1 MTKQIPPALAGVFAA
16 LPTPYQV
23 DGTPDVDKLQGI
35 LDFHLDQK
43 TPGLCVGGVT
53 GEYATCSVEQR
64 LSLFQTASRYING
77 RIPLVFGI
85 GGEHFGHVQ
94 RLARAAADCG
104 AIATLLPSPSFFK
117 FRSSDLLAFLKK
129 VTADLPLPV
138 LFYNIPQFTSGLS
151 LDDVLSL
158 IDSVPNVIGLKDSSG
173 MPQNLPFLLKAKQSR
188 QMIFFIGSDG
198 LLLDAFEN
206 GADGSISGIAGVC
219 PDLIRGIYETFRS
232 GQQGSAKHLQTL
244 LDELI
249 AHIDAF
255 PPPWAIKLAL
265 QARGIE
271 TGVLSWPLGEHLQS
285 KKEELQAWFMEWLAR
300 SEAACGKL
308 LAK

>member
-1 MTKQIPPALAGVFAA
+1 MSKQIPPALAGVFAA
-16 LPTPYQV
+16 LPTPYQA

-35 LDFHLDQK
+35 LDFHIHKQS
-43 TPGLCVGGVT
+43 PGLCVGGVT

-64 LSLFQTASRYING
+64 LSLFQTVSRYING
-77 RIPLVFGI
+77 RAPLVFGI
-85 GGEHFGHVQ
+85 GGEHFGHVR

-104 AIATLLPSPSFFK
+104 AIALLLPSPSFFK
-117 FRSSDLLAFLKK
+117 FRSSDLLEFLKN
-129 VTADLPLPV
+129 VAADLPLPV
-138 LFYNIPQFTSGLS
+138 LFYNVPQFTSGLAM
-151 LDDVLSL
+151 DDVLSL

-173 MPQNLPFLLKAKQSR
+173 VPQNLPFLLKAKQTR

-198 LLLDAFEN
+198 LLLDGFEN

-219 PDLIRGIYETFRS
+219 PDLIRGIYENFRS
-232 GQQGSAKHLQTL
+232 GQKESSKHLQTM

-249 AHIDAF
+249 AHIDGF

-285 KKEELQAWFMEWLAR
+285 KAEELQAWFLEWVAR
-300 SEAACGKL
+300 SETACGELIPK
-308 LAK
+308 